1 MAGQLNPFTESYQAT
16 GPISL
21 QQRFVVLDSTSRVR
35 LCQPGEYAEGVLE
48 NNPTITGQPAT
59 ISNIGV
65 TKLVVDAA
73 YGLGTFLVPG
83 TDGIGT
89 QVTSGTYPYV
99 RAKSLEAS
107 NYSGDIVT
115 VRLVDE
121 VVGSGVTGAWGYTGI
136 QGYQGNTGIRGVTG
150 LIGGTG
156 IQGLTGLA
164 LGSTGIQGITGL
176 YGNTGDVGGTGIQGI
191 TGLYGDKGDTGG
203 TGIQGVTGLIAGVLG
218 YTGDIFGA
226 TGIYTCSNG
235 LVVSVL

>member
-1 MAGQLNPFTESYQAT
+1 MASQNKFFGESFRAQVAFAL
-16 GPISL
+16 P
-21 QQRFVVLDSTSRVR
+21 QRFVTLDSTGRIR
-35 LCQPGEYAEGVLE
+35 LAQANEYSEGVLE
-48 NNPTITGQPAT
+48 NLPPLEDMPAT
-59 ISNIGV
+59 CSFVGL
-65 TKLVVDAA
+65 TKVVVGGA
-73 YGLGTFLVPG
+73 YPIGTFLVPG
-83 TDGIGT
+83 TDGIGMQAST
-89 QVTSGTYPYV
+89 ATYPYV
-99 RAKSLEAS
+99 RGKTWEAS
-107 NYSGDIVT
+107 EASGDIVSI
-115 VRLVDE
+115 RLVDE
-121 VVGSGVTGAWGYTGI
+121 VVGSGITGAFGYTGI

-156 IQGLTGLA
+156 IEGVTGLA

-191 TGLYGDKGDTGG
+191 TGLYGNTGDTGS